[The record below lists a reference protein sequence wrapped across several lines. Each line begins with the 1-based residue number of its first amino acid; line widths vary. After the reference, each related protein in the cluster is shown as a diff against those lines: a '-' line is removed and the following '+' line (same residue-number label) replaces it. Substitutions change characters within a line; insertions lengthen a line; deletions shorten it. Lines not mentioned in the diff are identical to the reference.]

1 MVPSAELILLKG
13 KIKAIILRD
22 SEGYF
27 DGPKESEGGVGLLL
41 SLVQM
46 MFLFMTAIFRPSHR
60 PLARTARSA
69 PWNNA

>member
-1 MVPSAELILLKG
+1 MVSTAELILLKG

-27 DGPKESEGGVGLLL
+27 DGQKAG
-41 SLVQM
+41 
-46 MFLFMTAIFRPSHR
+46 
-60 PLARTARSA
+60 SA

>member
-1 MVPSAELILLKG
+1 MVSPAELILLKG

-41 SLVQM
+41 SLVPM
-46 MFLFMTAIFRPSHR
+46 MFLFMTVYFPSFSSF
-60 PLARTARSA
+60 TSE
-69 PWNNA
+69 NG